1 MNHLKLNEIYTF
13 KMVSGE
19 EITAKLIH
27 YLKDNGV
34 FEVAQPISMVL
45 GPQGLQMMPSL
56 FSANQDKNVHINTAT
71 IAMAAETREDV
82 RAKYLEAT
90 TGIVTP
96 PAKQIITG

>member
-1 MNHLKLNEIYTF
+1 MNHLTPGEIYTF
-13 KMVSGE
+13 KLVSGE
-19 EITAKLIH
+19 EITAKIF
-27 YLKDNGV
+27 KNTDGI
-34 FEVAQPISMVL
+34 FEVTQPISMVL

-56 FSANQDKNVHINTAT
+56 FSSNPEKNVYINTVN

-82 RAKYLEAT
+82 RAKYIEAT

>member
-1 MNHLKLNEIYTF
+1 MNHLNNGEIYTF
-13 KMVSGE
+13 KLVSGE
-19 EITAKLIH
+19 EITAKIFNK
-27 YLKDNGV
+27 YDGV
-34 FEVAQPISMVL
+34 LEIVQPISMVL

-56 FSANQDKNVHINTAT
+56 FSSNPEKNVYINTVN

-82 RAKYLEAT
+82 RAKYIEAT